1 MKIILVNPVSSVTLW
16 PLSQTRPV
24 ADIRIG
30 ILTIAEKWEKLSGL
44 AVSHLCTPLLASLY
58 PIDLSAENL
67 FVLGSVLPDEQF
79 VKTVMELKTGEAI
92 ENQKGT
98 WLAAKMDEAQSLDW
112 VERYLLGKE
121 FPIHLNFTNAY
132 PNLLNILSYPWQ
144 IFQLNGEEHEK
155 DYNLITKGRK
165 SHSLHETNQVIGD
178 RIFLEEGA
186 KVHFSILNSSTGS
199 IYIGKNAEIMEGC
212 MVRGSLALCEGS
224 VLKMGVKIYGPTTIG
239 PGSKVGGEI
248 QNSVIQANSN
258 KAHDGYLGNSVL
270 GEWCNLGADSN
281 TSNLKNTYQE
291 VKLWNY
297 VKDSFIKTNS
307 IFCGMI
313 MGDHAKCGINT
324 MFNTGTVVGVGA
336 NVFGAGYPR
345 QFIPDFAWG
354 GATGFSTFGMDK
366 FLETAKAVMLR
377 RNQTLDE
384 NYQLLLE
391 QVFFSTAKYRTWEK

>member
-1 MKIILVNPVSSVTLW
+1 MKIILVDPVSSITLW

-24 ADIRIG
+24 ADIRVG
-30 ILTIAEKWEKLSGL
+30 ILTIAEKWEKITGL
-44 AVSHLCTPLLASLY
+44 TVSHLCPSVLASLY
-58 PIDLSAENL
+58 PIDLSTENL
-67 FVLGSVLPDEQF
+67 FVHGSVLPDEQF
-79 VKTVMELKTGEAI
+79 FKTVLDLKNGQAI
-92 ENQKGT
+92 KNQNGI
-98 WLAAKMDEAQSLDW
+98 WLAAKMDEVQSLDW
-112 VERYLLGKE
+112 VERYLLGKD
-121 FPIHLNFTNAY
+121 FPAHLAFVPPY
-132 PNLLNILSYPWQ
+132 EGELNILAFPWQ
-144 IFQLNGEEHEK
+144 IFQLNGVEHEK
-155 DYNLITKGRK
+155 DYNLITHGRN
-165 SHSLHETNQVIGD
+165 SQSLHASNQVFGD

-186 KVHFSILNSSTGS
+186 IVHCSILNSTTGS

-212 MVRGSLALCEGS
+212 TVRGSLALCEGS
-224 VLKMGVKIYGPTTIG
+224 VLKMGAKIYGPTTLG

-248 QNSVIQANSN
+248 QNSVLQANSN
-258 KAHDGYLGNSVL
+258 KTHDGYLGNSVL
-270 GEWCNLGADSN
+270 GEWCNLGADTN
-281 TSNLKNTYQE
+281 ISNLKNTYQE

-297 VKDSFIKTNS
+297 SKESFVKTNS

-391 QVFFSTAKYRTWEK
+391 QIFFSTAKYRTWEK

>member
-1 MKIILVNPVSSVTLW
+1 MKIILVDPVSSITLW

-24 ADIRIG
+24 ADIRVG
-30 ILTIAEKWEKLSGL
+30 ILTIAEKWEKITGL
-44 AVSHLCTPLLASLY
+44 TVSHLCPSVLASSY
-58 PIDLSAENL
+58 PIDLSTENL
-67 FVLGSVLPDEQF
+67 FIHGSVLPDERF
-79 VKTVMELKTGEAI
+79 FKTVLDLKNGQAI
-92 ENQKGT
+92 KNQNGI
-98 WLAAKMDEAQSLDW
+98 WLAAKMDESQSLDW
-112 VERYLLGKE
+112 VERYLLGKD
-121 FPIHLNFTNAY
+121 FPSHLAFVPPY
-132 PNLLNILSYPWQ
+132 EVELNILAFPWQ
-144 IFQLNGEEHEK
+144 IFQLNGVEHEK
-155 DYNLITKGRK
+155 DYNLITHGRD
-165 SHSLHETNQVIGD
+165 SQSLHASNQVFGD

-186 KVHFSILNSSTGS
+186 IVHCSILNSTTGS

-212 MVRGSLALCEGS
+212 TVRGSLALCEGS
-224 VLKMGVKIYGPTTIG
+224 VLKMGTKIYGPTTLG

-248 QNSVIQANSN
+248 QNSVLQANSN
-258 KAHDGYLGNSVL
+258 KAHDGYLGNSVI
-270 GEWCNLGADSN
+270 GEWCNLGADTN
-281 TSNLKNTYQE
+281 ISNLKNTYQE

-297 VKDSFIKTNS
+297 SKESFVKTNS

-391 QVFFSTAKYRTWEK
+391 QIFFSTAKYRTWEK